1 MSTLDEARTVA
12 RFLHALSGGA
22 GVRRKAAARE
32 LARRDPLDANEL
44 VGELITLA
52 RGGWAPAS
60 CVLSDFM
67 AALAQEAEHIPHVEA
82 LRRLAHVQS
91 LDTVADLFAQGPAK
105 KEMDADA
112 AARAD
117 ATAFSQSLGHLKQQ
131 ARLTRDPD
139 TLSRLAT
146 VSDPSVLRNVLINPR
161 LTEDLVVRIAARRP
175 ARPEPLIEI
184 WKSPRWSVRHDVRR
198 ALVFNPYL
206 PPEIG
211 AKIVPLLSSTDLREV
226 VSSTTLHPA
235 LREQAR
241 RLLTSAGD
249 ERQVPDSPAPVR
261 RTGPH
266 GLD

>member
-1 MSTLDEARTVA
+1 MPTPDEARTVA
-12 RFLHALSGGA
+12 RFLHALSGGPE
-22 GVRRKAAARE
+22 VRRKAAARE

-44 VGELITLA
+44 VGDLISLA

-60 CVLSDFM
+60 CVLPDFM
-67 AALAQEAEHIPHVEA
+67 AALEQEAEHIPHVEA

-91 LDTVADLFAQGPAK
+91 LDAVADLFAQGPAQM
-105 KEMDADA
+105 EMDADA

-117 ATAFSQSLGHLKQQ
+117 ANAFSQSLGHLKQQ
-131 ARLTRDPD
+131 ARLTKDPD

-146 VSDPSVLRNVLINPR
+146 VSNPSVLRNVLINPR

-184 WKSPRWSVRHDVRR
+184 WKSPRWSVRHGVRR
-198 ALVFNPYL
+198 ALVLNPYL

-211 AKIVPLLSSTDLREV
+211 AKIVPLLSATDLRELV
-226 VSSTTLHPA
+226 ASSNLHPA
-235 LREQAR
+235 LREQAS
-241 RLLTSAGD
+241 RLLAESPAV
-249 ERQVPDSPAPVR
+249 RQVSDSPAPAR
-261 RTGPH
+261 RPGPH